1 MNKKFLKLNEKNIQL
16 KILNY
21 ATNGRLAILLYTDDD
36 NYYGDLTINLSDFI
50 LMGFDEAFI
59 SADLDDKF
67 IDILKRKNIIE
78 ESYGKRKYN
87 MGHYEHVRFNLDK
100 LKEYDPEGLEKSLKV
115 YEDTP
120 TLTFH
125 SFKM

>member
-1 MNKKFLKLNEKNIQL
+1 
-16 KILNY
+16 
-21 ATNGRLAILLYTDDD
+21 
-36 NYYGDLTINLSDFI
+36 
-50 LMGFDEAFI
+50 
-59 SADLDDKF
+59 
-67 IDILKRKNIIE
+67 
-78 ESYGKRKYN
+78 

>member
-36 NYYGDLTINLSDFI
+36 NYYGDLTINLSDF
-50 LMGFDEAFI
+50 MVMDFAEGFLND
-59 SADLDDKF
+59 DLNNELVDS
-67 IDILKRKNIIE
+67 LKKEKIIE

-87 MGHYEHVRFNLDK
+87 WGQYEFVKFNLDK
-100 LKEYDPEGLEKSLKV
+100 LKEFDPEGLEKSLKV
-115 YEDTP
+115 YEETP
-120 TLTFH
+120 TFTFRG
-125 SFKM
+125 F